1 MEEKEQNILTE
12 EFQVIHIEK
21 NEKKKRKPLA
31 EHSGNNDCWWDPRV
45 KVQFLKEKQDTCTAS
60 KYLSKSIYQSLWGF

>member
-12 EFQVIHIEK
+12 EFQVINIEK
-21 NEKKKRKPLA
+21 NEKNRKPLA
-31 EHSGNNDCWWDPRV
+31 EHSGNNGCCWDPLV

-60 KYLSKSIYQSLWGF
+60 KHLSKSIYQSLWGF

>member
-21 NEKKKRKPLA
+21 NEKKKKKTTSRA
-31 EHSGNNDCWWDPRV
+31 QW
-45 KVQFLKEKQDTCTAS
+45 
-60 KYLSKSIYQSLWGF
+60 

>member
-1 MEEKEQNILTE
+1 MEDKEQNILTE

-31 EHSGNNDCWWDPRV
+31 EHSGKTHGHW
-45 KVQFLKEKQDTCTAS
+45 
-60 KYLSKSIYQSLWGF
+60 SLGFHLPLFFTL